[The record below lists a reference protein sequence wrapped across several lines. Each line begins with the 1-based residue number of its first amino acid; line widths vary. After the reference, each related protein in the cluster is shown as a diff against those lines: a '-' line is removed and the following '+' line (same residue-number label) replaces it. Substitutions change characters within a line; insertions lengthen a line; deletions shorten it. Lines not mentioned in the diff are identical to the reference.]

1 MYRTL
6 SRRVGSIASVLLA
19 LAAGCGD
26 DNGTKPDPP
35 GPTECGRILVV
46 TTDYAVGSLATI
58 QGDSSLAVQSS
69 LASIHS
75 DARARVHGDF
85 AYVVNRL
92 GGDNVQ
98 VVNMAEGFQTIRQI
112 PMGPGSNPYDIALVS
127 GSRAFVSRFGST
139 GLIEFDPSTGA
150 VRDTID
156 LSPLADGDGIP
167 DMDRL
172 FYRAPY
178 LYVSIQR
185 IDFGG
190 GTYAPVPPSYL
201 AVVDTRDN
209 SLVDVDAQTAGVQGI
224 ALAGLNPS
232 APMIWDEASSLLL
245 VPETGLYGELD
256 GGVEKVD
263 LERRESAGWLVR
275 EEALGGDLIDFAL
288 SSNGRGY
295 AAVSLPGESGSVT
308 SIVRFDPATG
318 AAIGAITTS
327 DGYDFSDLIVTRC
340 GYLMVCD
347 RSYTQPGVRIYD
359 AVSDQEELLRLVLTG
374 LPPFE
379 LVEVASAPF

>member
-1 MYRTL
+1 MRC
-6 SRRVGSIASVLLA
+6 RVSVGVLLSM
-19 LAAGCGD
+19 LGLSILSPGCGD
-26 DNGTKPDPP
+26 DEGTKPEVPA
-35 GPTECGRILVV
+35 PTECGGILAV
-46 TTDYAVGSLATI
+46 TTDYAVGSLAMI
-58 QGDSSLAVQSS
+58 QGDSSLAVQAG

-75 DARARVHGDF
+75 DAVARVRGDF
-85 AYVVNRL
+85 AYVVNRF

-98 VVNMAEGFQTIRQI
+98 VIDMGAGFPTVRQI
-112 PMGPGSNPYDIALVS
+112 PMGAGSNPHDIAFAS
-127 GSRAFVSRFGST
+127 DARAFVSRYGSA
-139 GLIEFDPSTGA
+139 GLIEIDPRTGA

-172 FYRAPY
+172 FYRDPF
-178 LYVSIQR
+178 LYVAIQR

-209 SLVDVDAQTAGVQGI
+209 SLVDVDAQAAGVQGI
-224 ALAGLNPS
+224 VLSGLNPS

-245 VPETGLYGELD
+245 VPETGLYGALD

-263 LERRESAGWLVR
+263 LDRRELAGWLVR

-288 SSNGRGY
+288 SGNGRGY
-295 AAVSLPGESGSVT
+295 AAVSLPGENGSFT
-308 SIVRFDPATG
+308 SVVRFDPASG
-318 AAIGAITTS
+318 ANGGAIATS

-347 RSYTQPGVRIYD
+347 RSYTQPGVRVYD
-359 AVSDQEELLRLVLTG
+359 AVGDQEAWIRFVSTG

-379 LVEVASAPF
+379 LVEVPTAD